1 MAEEKVVNLKINSNV
16 VETTK
21 DVEALNSALDNTTKE
36 VDNVNKSGQG
46 TSKLASG
53 FNKAG
58 DAVEALQPGLKGAVS
73 GMKAM
78 LVQMWAIVANPIG
91 LVVVAIVGALTL
103 LYKAF
108 ASTNDGA
115 DKLEQV
121 MAGLSAVIDIVRD
134 RILVVGNAIVKFF
147 QGDFKGALAE
157 GKKAVSGFGAEVERE
172 FKQAS
177 NAAKSLQEVEDAMRS
192 ISVSR
197 AKLDR
202 DLAKSKELLTDENA
216 TYAQKVKALKEI
228 KEAEGKQTAQELA
241 NAQKKYDAI
250 KLQNSL
256 SDTSDED
263 LDKEAA
269 AEAELYKIQQKSA
282 EDNRSINKQ
291 EKRAHA
297 DEMTRIKQISDARK
311 QAAKELADEKKRI
324 DDELTKSIQ
333 ENARKLKEIEDAR
346 VYEAN
351 NADTQLS
358 AIASA
363 NQARMDAEMK
373 AKGDYAAWELN
384 LIRFNADQ
392 EKIIRDKQIED
403 EKVAAQARFDIQQS
417 TFDTIENGIGVL
429 KAAFEKNKALQKVA
443 LIAESAFGIARIIIN
458 TKAANAAARL
468 KYALIPGGFAL
479 AAAEATV
486 NNISAGVGIAANLV
500 ATAKGLSALGT
511 GGAPS
516 GGSNL
521 GSEGSGATSSAP
533 QFNVVGTSGVNQ
545 IAQVVN
551 KEQPIVKAY
560 VVASDVTTAQ
570 SLDRN
575 IIKSSTLG

>member
-1 MAEEKVVNLKINSNV
+1 MAEEKIVNLKINSNV

-21 DVEALNSALDNTTKE
+21 EVDALNNALDNTTKE
-36 VDNVNKSGQG
+36 VDNVNEAGQG

-172 FKQAS
+172 FKQAA

-228 KEAEGKQTAQELA
+228 KEAEGKQTEQELA

-297 DEMTRIKQISDARK
+297 DEMARIKQITDARK

-333 ENARKLKEIEDAR
+333 ENARRLKEIEDQAL
-346 VYEAN
+346 YEKKNAN
-351 NADTQLS
+351 DQLT
-358 AIASA
+358 AIAVA

-384 LIRFNADQ
+384 LVKFNEDQ
-392 EKIIRDKQIED
+392 KTKVEKENAEKRKQIAELEFQNKMSLLD
-403 EKVAAQARFDIQQS
+403 ATANGLNALSDIVSQQTAAGKATAVAASLINTYAAIAGQLRAFAGIPIPGYAIVQA
-417 TFDTIENGIGVL
+417 
-429 KAAFEKNKALQKVA
+429 
-443 LIAESAFGIARIIIN
+443 IATGIA
-458 TKAANAAARL
+458 
-468 KYALIPGGFAL
+468 GFA
-479 AAAEATV
+479 AV
-486 NNISAGVGIAANLV
+486 KNILKVQVPNG
-500 ATAKGLSALGT
+500 
-511 GGAPS
+511 GGARGISTPS
-516 GGSNL
+516 MSGMTAS
-521 GSEGSGATSSAP
+521 SEASAP

>member
-1 MAEEKVVNLKINSNV
+1 MAEEKVINLKINSNV

-121 MAGLSAVIDIVRD
+121 MAGLSAIIDIVRD

-250 KLQNSL
+250 KLKNSL

-263 LDKEAA
+263 LNKQAE

-297 DEMTRIKQISDARK
+297 DEIARIKQIRDARK

-351 NADTQLS
+351 NADTQLN

-363 NQARMDAEMK
+363 NRARMDAEMK

-468 KYALIPGGFAL
+468 KYALIPGGIAL

>member
-16 VETTK
+16 VETTE
-21 DVEALNSALDNTTKE
+21 DVKKLNSALDNTAKE
-36 VDNVNKSGQG
+36 VDNVNEAGQG
-46 TSKLASG
+46 TSKLTSG

-121 MAGLSAVIDIVRD
+121 MAGLSATIDIVRD

-172 FKQAS
+172 FKKAA
-177 NAAKSLQEVEDAMRS
+177 NAVKMLQEVEDAMRS

-297 DEMTRIKQISDARK
+297 DEMARLKQISEARK
-311 QAAKELADEKKRI
+311 QDGKKLSDEKKRI

-333 ENARKLKEIEDAR
+333 DNAKRLKEIDDQALYENKNATDQLTAIA
-346 VYEAN
+346 EAN
-351 NADTQLS
+351 KVKQ
-358 AIASA
+358 
-363 NQARMDAEMK
+363 DAEMK

-384 LIRFNADQ
+384 LIKFKAD
-392 EKIIRDKQIED
+392 ETKKNRDKEIED
-403 EKVAAQARFDIQQS
+403 EKIAAQARFEIQQS

-429 KAAFEKNKALQKVA
+429 KSAFEKNKALQKVA
-443 LIAESAFGIARIIIN
+443 LIAESAFGIARIIIT

-468 KYALIPGGFAL
+468 KYALIPGGIAL
-479 AAAEATV
+479 AAAEATA

-500 ATAKGLSALGT
+500 ATAKGLSALGG

-521 GSEGSGATSSAP
+521 SGDGGGGVRSAP

-545 IAQVVN
+545 IGQALSQ
-551 KEQPIVKAY
+551 EQPIVKAY
-560 VVASDVTTAQ
+560 VVASDVSTAQ
-570 SLDRN
+570 ALDRN
-575 IIKSSTLG
+575 IIKSSSLG